1 MNKIKPKPA
10 YIFIALLAVIILFY
24 VSISFGVTLRNSF
37 KAYEMI
43 KHNYGY
49 FNYPNTIQVHSG
61 KYVEDTEDQFFV
73 GKISAENA
81 YGQRIYDGY
90 FASGELFTSFET
102 IEEIGLDVPDYIRE
116 ESEKKNV
123 FVPVVNFLI
132 GMDW

>member
-1 MNKIKPKPA
+1 MNKIKKKHV
-10 YIFIALLAVIILFY
+10 YIFIVLLFVMIMLY
-24 VSISFGVTLRNSF
+24 VSIVFCVTLRNSF
-37 KAYEMI
+37 KAYEIM
-43 KHNYGY
+43 KYNYDC

-61 KYVEDTEDQFFV
+61 QYIEDTEYQFFV

-81 YGQRIYDGY
+81 YGQRNYDGY
-90 FASGELFTSFET
+90 FASEELFASFES
-102 IEEIGLDVPDYIRE
+102 IEEIGMDVPDYIRE

>member
-1 MNKIKPKPA
+1 MNKIKKKYV
-10 YIFIALLAVIILFY
+10 YIFIALLFVMIILY
-24 VSISFGVTLRNSF
+24 VSIVFCVTLRNSF

-61 KYVEDTEDQFFV
+61 QYIENTECQFFV

-81 YGQRIYDGY
+81 YGQRNYDGY
-90 FASGELFTSFET
+90 FASEELFASFES
-102 IEEIGLDVPDYIRE
+102 IEEIGMDVPDYVRE
-116 ESEKKNV
+116 ESQKKNV

>member
-1 MNKIKPKPA
+1 MNKIKLKPA
-10 YIFIALLAVIILFY
+10 YIFIALLVVMLIFY
-24 VSISFGVTLRNSF
+24 VSIAFGVTFRNSF

-43 KHNYGY
+43 KYNYGY
-49 FNYPNTIQVHSG
+49 FNYPSTIQVHSG